1 MTEPAAPD
9 DLAARPFDELVAELQ
24 RIVQALEA
32 GNLPLEESIARYREA
47 LRLHA
52 AAELR
57 LREAELTISE
67 LGRGM
72 GAEAGR
78 RAGAT
83 EGDGLSRWPTRSR
96 LRPPR
101 PGGRSG
107 PRRTGGG
114 ARLPDRAPR
123 RCSGG
128 SPRCTRPTRR

>member
-1 MTEPAAPD
+1 MTEPEASA

-32 GNLPLEESIARYREA
+32 GNLPLEESIAKYREA

-72 GAEAGR
+72 GADGADEAVS
-78 RAGAT
+78 T
-83 EGDGLSRWPTRSR
+83 EG
-96 LRPPR
+96 
-101 PGGRSG
+101 PG
-107 PRRTGGG
+107 
-114 ARLPDRAPR
+114 
-123 RCSGG
+123 
-128 SPRCTRPTRR
+128 

>member
-52 AAELR
+52 AAESR
-57 LREAELTISE
+57 LRDAELTISQ

-72 GAEAGR
+72 DADEEAGG
-78 RAGAT
+78 AGEA
-83 EGDGLSRWPTRSR
+83 
-96 LRPPR
+96 
-101 PGGRSG
+101 
-107 PRRTGGG
+107 
-114 ARLPDRAPR
+114 
-123 RCSGG
+123 
-128 SPRCTRPTRR
+128 

>member
-1 MTEPAAPD
+1 MSEPEAPA

-72 GAEAGR
+72 GAAATDEAASTGD
-78 RAGAT
+78 
-83 EGDGLSRWPTRSR
+83 EG
-96 LRPPR
+96 
-101 PGGRSG
+101 
-107 PRRTGGG
+107 
-114 ARLPDRAPR
+114 
-123 RCSGG
+123 
-128 SPRCTRPTRR
+128 

>member
-1 MTEPAAPD
+1 MTEPEAAA

-72 GAEAGR
+72 GAEPAAAASDDGEKATPSAG
-78 RAGAT
+78 
-83 EGDGLSRWPTRSR
+83 EG
-96 LRPPR
+96 
-101 PGGRSG
+101 
-107 PRRTGGG
+107 
-114 ARLPDRAPR
+114 
-123 RCSGG
+123 
-128 SPRCTRPTRR
+128 

>member
-1 MTEPAAPD
+1 MTEPEVPA

-72 GAEAGR
+72 GAEASDE
-78 RAGAT
+78 ATAT
-83 EGDGLSRWPTRSR
+83 EGEG
-96 LRPPR
+96 
-101 PGGRSG
+101 
-107 PRRTGGG
+107 
-114 ARLPDRAPR
+114 
-123 RCSGG
+123 
-128 SPRCTRPTRR
+128 

>member
-1 MTEPAAPD
+1 MTEPEAAA

-57 LREAELTISE
+57 LRQAELTISE

-72 GAEAGR
+72 GAEPPAPASDDGDEATPSAGE
-78 RAGAT
+78 A
-83 EGDGLSRWPTRSR
+83 
-96 LRPPR
+96 
-101 PGGRSG
+101 
-107 PRRTGGG
+107 
-114 ARLPDRAPR
+114 
-123 RCSGG
+123 
-128 SPRCTRPTRR
+128 